1 MSDAKWRGSFAI
13 PLTPFDEQDRIDEPI
28 LADEIEFCVGSG
40 VGGIIVPIMV
50 SEFSVLSEE
59 ERRVMIRV
67 PVEAAAGRTPVIV
80 NVAAVDT
87 RTAVSYAEYARE
99 VGADGV
105 IAMPPYSRR
114 KPDYQT
120 VFAYY
125 EAISKAAGIPVWL
138 QNASMWPLSADQVE
152 HLCTEIEHVSW
163 VKEEVPPAAHRITA
177 LLERNC
183 PAIRGVAGGAG
194 GRNMIAEWARGSKG
208 VVHACQFCDLVQ
220 RIWELMDE
228 GAECEARDL
237 FEHALPALV
246 QEGVMPGEMASAKEI
261 MVRRGVFRNRRMRME
276 VAPLDEYDLR
286 EIDAVWERIEPYL
299 LWHKG

>member
-1 MSDAKWRGSFAI
+1 VTDAEWRGSFAI
-13 PLTPFDEQDRIDEPI
+13 PLTPFDDHDRIDESV
-28 LADEIEFCVGSG
+28 LADEIEFCAASG

-67 PVEAAAGRTPVIV
+67 PVEAAAGRTPIIV
-80 NVAAVDT
+80 NVAAVNT
-87 RTAVSYAEYARE
+87 RVAVSYAEYAQE

-114 KPDYQT
+114 KPDFAT

-125 EAISKAAGIPVWL
+125 AAISQAVDVPIWL
-138 QNASMWPLSADQVE
+138 QNASAWPMSATQVE
-152 HLCTEIEHVSW
+152 TLCTEIEHVSW
-163 VKEEVPPAAHRITA
+163 VKEEVRPSAHRITA

-183 PAIRGVAGGAG
+183 PDIKGVAGGAG
-194 GRNMIAEWARGSKG
+194 GRNMVAEWARGSKG

-220 RIWELMDE
+220 RIWEMLDS
-228 GAECEARDL
+228 GAEDQARDL
-237 FEHALPALV
+237 FEHTLPALV
-246 QEGVMPGEMASAKEI
+246 AEGVMPGEMAGAKEI

-276 VAPLDEYDLR
+276 VKPLDEYDLQ
-286 EIDAVWERIEPYL
+286 EIDKLWERIEPYL
-299 LWHKG
+299 IWHKS